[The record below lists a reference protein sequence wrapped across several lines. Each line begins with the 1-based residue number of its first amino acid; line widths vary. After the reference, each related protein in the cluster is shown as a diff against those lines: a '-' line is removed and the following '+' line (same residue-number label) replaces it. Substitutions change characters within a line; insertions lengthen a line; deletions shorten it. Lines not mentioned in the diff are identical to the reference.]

1 MRAKSSTLNHQEGAA
16 LLDEQPAS
24 LKITVN
30 ALPSSAP
37 SPILTS
43 GRGGGEENASVLSP
57 KRFFTAAL
65 RFSANHVGNQARRS
79 DRAPGFIFC
88 FLPKTER
95 VLQKKKKKSGWF
107 LRFDELESTFS
118 RHASWTVT
126 HVPSAHRLE
135 APENAAGRQH
145 PRSAAGRPM
154 NKR

>member
-43 GRGGGEENASVLSP
+43 GRGGGEE
-57 KRFFTAAL
+57 KAL
-65 RFSANHVGNQARRS
+65 FHSRVEILCQSRRQSSQTIRPSAGVHFLFPSQDGA
-79 DRAPGFIFC
+79 GFA
-88 FLPKTER
+88 
-95 VLQKKKKKSGWF
+95 KKKKSGWF
-107 LRFDELESTFS
+107 LRFDELESTF
-118 RHASWTVT
+118 RDM
-126 HVPSAHRLE
+126 HRGPLRTFLQ
-135 APENAAGRQH
+135 PIDWKRPKMQPDVNIQGVQ
-145 PRSAAGRPM
+145 AGRPM